1 MIKKR
6 LFKATVAVALAV
18 SIILPSGYS
27 DYNNGLSTVYADD
40 LEDAKKAKEEA
51 EAKKAEAE
59 AKLTE
64 LNKSAADTQSAI
76 EELDS
81 EIGEYSSKILELTEE
96 QNKLQTQISI
106 TELKL
111 QNAHILETNQYASMK
126 KRIAYAYENGDVDY
140 IEALMAIEDF
150 STMINQSEYVDK
162 VSSYDQNQLNKL
174 VSIKQSIADEE
185 EKMQEKLQEIK
196 DVKAENEAQQGA
208 LQVLQDGKKEK
219 LAEYNGLIVDTN
231 TQISELDEDIETKRA
246 EIASIE
252 AEMEAKRQAALE
264 AARQAQESQSS
275 SEDGSSDEG
284 SSDSGSSY
292 VPVISGNGV
301 IGVWP
306 SQSTWISSYYGPRDT
321 GIYGA
326 STYHR
331 GIDIGA
337 SYGSC
342 IYASG
347 DGYVARACYS
357 SIRGNYIIISHGGGI
372 CTLYQHMSGFAV
384 SEGDNVSAGQV
395 VGYVGETG
403 VASGPHLHF
412 EVWID
417 ECEVDPLGY
426 VSY

>member
-27 DYNNGLSTVYADD
+27 DYNNGLSTVHADD

-264 AARQAQESQSS
+264 AARQAQESQSY

>member
-1 MIKKR
+1 MISRK
-6 LFKATVAVALAV
+6 LFKGTVSLILAAAL
-18 SIILPSGYS
+18 ILPLGQS
-27 DYNNGLSTVYADD
+27 NFNALSTVYADD
-40 LEDAKKAKEEA
+40 YEDAKKAKEEA